1 MLLSTYPTVA
11 SRLRLVN
18 LQDLILK
25 LWHEIEVD
33 RYHICVRSRLCVS
46 SVSPRWQTEKASMI
60 QLWINTCRTEKW
72 HEQYAFPFALIL
84 VALNFQQISSVIPT
98 LVFNVIIFR
107 EVDGQWEE
115 EEKLEAHSDWVRD
128 VAWAPNVGLPI
139 STIATCSQVQY
150 VQVIGCYVV
159 CAFNRRHKI
168 MC

>member
-1 MLLSTYPTVA
+1 
-11 SRLRLVN
+11 
-18 LQDLILK
+18 
-25 LWHEIEVD
+25 
-33 RYHICVRSRLCVS
+33 
-46 SVSPRWQTEKASMI
+46 MI

-72 HEQYAFPFALIL
+72 HEQYAFPFTLIL
-84 VALNFQQISSVIPT
+84 VALNFQQIFSVIPT

-150 VQVIGCYVV
+150 V
-159 CAFNRRHKI
+159 
-168 MC
+168 

>member
-1 MLLSTYPTVA
+1 
-11 SRLRLVN
+11 
-18 LQDLILK
+18 
-25 LWHEIEVD
+25 
-33 RYHICVRSRLCVS
+33 
-46 SVSPRWQTEKASMI
+46 MI

-150 VQVIGCYVV
+150 V
-159 CAFNRRHKI
+159 
-168 MC
+168 